1 MADSDKECDIHPGT
15 VTPKKLPKQSGGGG
29 HEFVTALP
37 AIGEVGVEYIL
48 LDDIKD
54 CDTYRGTFAWS
65 DGCKRYIKTSGG
77 AGAGAVAQDQYIFEA
92 TATGWTAKRN
102 NTVIFTY
109 VDKNKDTIDT
119 YEDTTTGF
127 KVTRDGVVIFEHTD
141 KNNGGGVVI
150 QKVEDIKV
158 DGVSV
163 LDNTTKIAN
172 INLSNKVDKIVG
184 KGLSTNDFTN
194 ELKTKLESVSNNAN
208 KNVQA
213 DWNEADTDSDAFIKN
228 KPTIPAGSV
237 LYTTTGTHT
246 DGAIDQKTTTD
257 ELNKKVDKEAGKTL
271 TSNDFTTE
279 LKDKLTAI
287 EASAQVNKI
296 EEIKTADG
304 VALAITNKSV
314 TLPATTATAPA
325 VDAYTKTQSDDKYV
339 AKEVGKTLTSND
351 FTDELKTKL
360 EGVANNANKNVQADW
375 DEADTDSDAFIKNK
389 PVIPAGSV
397 LYDVTGTHTDGSIT
411 QKVITEELNKKVD
424 KVDGKGLSTN
434 DFTNELKDKL
444 NAVNENG
451 EANVL
456 NGVKTADGNELTI
469 ADKKVTLPNFALKS
483 DIASVYKVKGS
494 KANKTELDD
503 IVDKEV
509 GDVYNLAD
517 TGVNYVW
524 TGTEWDSLSGNVD
537 LTGYYTKT
545 QADDKF
551 VIKEAGK
558 GLSTNDLTSEL
569 KAKIENA
576 KNGGVYLSTTP
587 LEQTI
592 GQSKVIAVG
601 NVVGLTADKVV
612 ENGTL
617 IYDNNNGIGVVEK
630 AAGNAV
636 KVKTISLGSITQK
649 AITEELNK
657 KVDKV
662 AGKGLS
668 TNDYTTGEKTKLVSI
683 EPDAQVN
690 KIEEIQTHDGTPLT
704 ITDKKV
710 KLPELTADAYTKAQ
724 ADGKFVAKET
734 GKGLSTNDLTN
745 ELKAK
750 IENAKSEGVY
760 LSAVRL
766 EETVGQTKT
775 ISITNIA
782 NLIADKIVVDGTLVY
797 DNHNGIGVIT
807 SVSGNNVVVK
817 TINHGSITTTQNE
830 IHLTYAQD
838 FYSQHE
844 QTVGFY
850 MGKPLY
856 QITIPKLFPSKP
868 SGTQEVGTIHGLER
882 VVEVDGVVM
891 NAGSQVSY
899 LVSHNEM
906 GGTKF
911 INVTGDSASGKISI
925 SVGSAMPN
933 GPYLVELTIKYTKK
947 TDAAKNENATPINQA
962 LISRPDLWTV
972 GKSYAFGNGLVG
984 VRFSGTVTAGGK
996 VALTVPASFGSS
1008 TTSSTNVKKI
1018 YNSFVTVKTEKNGV
1032 TENHPAGYYGAN
1044 DFITPLY
1051 SSRVDSNNL
1060 AFETSPNYV
1069 GKGFDAWVLFS
1080 STD

>member
-1 MADSDKECDIHPGT
+1 MADPNCLLLVGPENVPLSGGT
-15 VTPKKLPKQSGGGG
+15 LTASGRRLPKEKTGG

-109 VDKNKDTIDT
+109 VDKNKDTIDA

-127 KVTRDGVVIFEHTD
+127 KVTRDGIVIFEHTD

-172 INLSNKVDKIVG
+172 INLSNKVDKVTG

-194 ELKTKLESVSNNAN
+194 ELKAKLAGIETSAQKNKIEIIKDAGGQVIPINNGEVRLPASATVDAYTKAEANTRFVEKENNKVLSSNDFTNELKTKLESVANNAN
-208 KNVQA
+208 KNIQA
-213 DWNEADTDSDAFIKN
+213 DWNEANTDSDAFIKN

-237 LYTTTGTHT
+237 LYTATGTHT

-257 ELNKKVDKEAGKTL
+257 ELNKKVDKETGKTL

-304 VALAITNKSV
+304 VALTITDKSV

-325 VDAYTKTQSDDKYV
+325 VDAYTKAQSDDKYV
-339 AKEVGKTLTSND
+339 AKEIGKTLTSND
-351 FTDELKTKL
+351 LTDELKTKL
-360 EGVANNANKNVQADW
+360 EGVSTGANKNVQADW
-375 DEADTDSDAFIKNK
+375 NEADTDSDAFIKNK

-456 NGVKTADGNELTI
+456 NGIKTADGNELTI
-469 ADKKVTLPNFALKS
+469 ADKKITLPNFALKS
-483 DIASVYKVKGS
+483 DISSVYKVKGS
-494 KANKTELDD
+494 KANKAELDD

-509 GDVYNLAD
+509 GDVYNLTD

-524 TGTEWDSLSGNVD
+524 TGTEWDSLSGNID

-551 VIKEAGK
+551 VVKEAGK
-558 GLSTNDLTSEL
+558 GLSDNNFTLMD
-569 KAKIENA
+569 KAKLGNIEM
-576 KNGGVYLSTTP
+576 Y
-587 LEQTI
+587 
-592 GQSKVIAVG
+592 
-601 NVVGLTADKVV
+601 
-612 ENGTL
+612 
-617 IYDNNNGIGVVEK
+617 
-630 AAGNAV
+630 
-636 KVKTISLGSITQK
+636 
-649 AITEELNK
+649 
-657 KVDKV
+657 
-662 AGKGLS
+662 
-668 TNDYTTGEKTKLVSI
+668 
-683 EPDAQVN
+683 AQVN

-704 ITDKKV
+704 ITDKTV
-710 KLPELTADAYTKAQ
+710 KLPELTVDAYTKAQ
-724 ADGKFVAKET
+724 ADGKFVAKEA

-750 IENAKSEGVY
+750 IENAKNGGAY
-760 LSAVRL
+760 LSTTRL
-766 EETVGQTKT
+766 EQTIGQSKVIAIGNVNGLT
-775 ISITNIA
+775 I
-782 NLIADKIVVDGTLVY
+782 DKVVENGTLIY
-797 DNHNGIGVIT
+797 DNDNGIGVVEEIA
-807 SVSGNNVVVK
+807 GNALKVK
-817 TINHGSITTTQNE
+817 TISLGSITNTKNDIQ
-830 IHLTYAQD
+830 LAYSQD

-868 SGTQEVGTIHGLER
+868 NGTQEVSTIHGLER

-911 INVTGDSASGKISI
+911 VNVTGDSNSGKISI
-925 SVGSAMPN
+925 TVGSAMPS
-933 GPYLVELTIKYTKK
+933 GPYLVELTVKYTKK
-947 TDAAKNENATPINQA
+947 TDVAKNENARPINQA
-962 LISRPDLWTV
+962 LVNRPDLWTV
-972 GKSYAFGNGLVG
+972 DKSYAFGNGLVG

-996 VALTVPASFGSS
+996 VTLTVPTSFGSS

-1018 YNSFVTVKTEKNGV
+1018 YNSFVAVKTEKNGV
-1032 TENHPAGYYGAN
+1032 TENHPSGYYGAN
-1044 DFITPLY
+1044 DFVTPLY
-1051 SSRVDSNNL
+1051 SSRVDSSNL

>member
-1 MADSDKECDIHPGT
+1 MANSDKECDIHPGT

-92 TATGWTAKRN
+92 TTTGWTAKRN

-109 VDKNKDTIDT
+109 VDKNKDTIDA

-127 KVTRDGVVIFEHTD
+127 KVTRDGIVIFEHTD

-172 INLSNKVDKIVG
+172 INLSNKVDKVTG

-194 ELKTKLESVSNNAN
+194 ELKAKLAGIETSAQKNKIEVIKDAGGQVIPINNGEVRLPASATVDAYTKAEANAKFVEKENNKVLSSNDFTNELKTKLEGVANNAN
-208 KNVQA
+208 KNIQA
-213 DWNEADTDSDAFIKN
+213 DWNEANTDSDAFIKN

-237 LYTTTGTHT
+237 LYTATGTHT

-287 EASAQVNKI
+287 EAFAQVNKI

-304 VALAITNKSV
+304 VALTITDKSV

-325 VDAYTKTQSDDKYV
+325 VDAYTKAQSDDKYV

-375 DEADTDSDAFIKNK
+375 NEADTDSDAFIKNK

-397 LYDVTGTHTDGSIT
+397 LYDATGTHTDGSIT

-469 ADKKVTLPNFALKS
+469 ADKKITLPNFALKS
-483 DIASVYKVKGS
+483 DISSVYKVKGS

-503 IVDKEV
+503 VVDKEV
-509 GDVYNLAD
+509 GDVYNLTD

-551 VIKEAGK
+551 VVKEAGK
-558 GLSTNDLTSEL
+558 GLSDNNFTLMD
-569 KAKIENA
+569 KAKLGNIEM
-576 KNGGVYLSTTP
+576 Y
-587 LEQTI
+587 
-592 GQSKVIAVG
+592 
-601 NVVGLTADKVV
+601 
-612 ENGTL
+612 
-617 IYDNNNGIGVVEK
+617 
-630 AAGNAV
+630 
-636 KVKTISLGSITQK
+636 
-649 AITEELNK
+649 
-657 KVDKV
+657 
-662 AGKGLS
+662 
-668 TNDYTTGEKTKLVSI
+668 
-683 EPDAQVN
+683 AQVN

-710 KLPELTADAYTKAQ
+710 KLPELTVDAYTKAQ
-724 ADGKFVAKET
+724 ADGKFVTKET

-750 IENAKSEGVY
+750 IENAKNGGAY
-760 LSAVRL
+760 LSTTRL
-766 EETVGQTKT
+766 EQTIGQSKVIAIGSVNGLT
-775 ISITNIA
+775 I
-782 NLIADKIVVDGTLVY
+782 DKVVENGTLIY
-797 DNHNGIGVIT
+797 DDNNGIGVVEEIA
-807 SVSGNNVVVK
+807 GNALKVK
-817 TINHGSITTTQNE
+817 TISLGSITNTKNDIQ
-830 IHLTYAQD
+830 LTYSQD
-838 FYSQHE
+838 FYSQQE
-844 QTVGFY
+844 QVIGFY

-856 QITIPKLFPSKP
+856 QITVPKLFPSKP
-868 SGTQEVGTIHGLER
+868 NGTQEVGTISGLER

-911 INVTGDSASGKISI
+911 INVTGDSTSGRISI
-925 SVGSAMPN
+925 TVGSAMPN
-933 GPYLVELTIKYTKK
+933 GPYLVELTVKYTKK
-947 TDAAKNENATPINQA
+947 TDVAKNENARPINQA
-962 LISRPDLWTV
+962 LVNRPDLWTV

-1008 TTSSTNVKKI
+1008 TTSSTNAKKI
-1018 YNSFVTVKTEKNGV
+1018 YNSFVAVKTEKNGV